1 MAASKEERDRILH
14 LVESGQVTA
23 TQAAQLLDA
32 LELERDGQSRA
43 NERQSERSRERLIRI
58 RATSVNVRQQK
69 QLVNATLPLSLLK
82 ISLHLGVRLMPQ
94 ISESTLDEL
103 LRVVEQ
109 GVTGRVLDLQDI
121 EKGERIEIFVE

>member
-23 TQAAQLLDA
+23 TQAAQLLDT
-32 LELERDGQSRA
+32 LELERDGQNRTS
-43 NERQSERSRERLIRI
+43 EHQPERSRERLIRI
-58 RATSVNVRQQK
+58 RATSVNARQQK

-82 ISLHLGVRLMPQ
+82 ISLHLGVRLMPH

-109 GVTGRVLDLQDI
+109 GVSGRVLDLQDI

>member
-14 LVESGQVTA
+14 LIESGQVTA

-32 LELERDGQSRA
+32 LELERDGQSRPG
-43 NERQSERSRERLIRI
+43 ERPRERLIRI
-58 RATSVNVRQQK
+58 RATSNNARLQK
-69 QLVNATLPLSLLK
+69 QLITATLPLSLLR
-82 ISLHLGVRLMPQ
+82 ISLHLGVRVLPQ

-103 LRVVEQ
+103 LHVVEQ
-109 GVTGRVLDLQDI
+109 GINGRVLDLQDI